1 MSQALSSREY
11 KSTEPSCII
20 RSSDYTTT
28 SNNNNNNNNQE
39 EEEEEKDPGFSQ
51 DGSEKR
57 MPFNP
62 SEQQATTAVHYT
74 VHNSDNVLNVS
85 CAHTTHTTHGT

>member
-28 SNNNNNNNNQE
+28 SNNNNNNQE
-39 EEEEEKDPGFSQ
+39 EEEEEEQDQGFSQ

-62 SEQQATTAVHYT
+62 SEQQATTAVH
-74 VHNSDNVLNVS
+74 
-85 CAHTTHTTHGT
+85 